1 MEKIILLELS
11 KRCGVNGKDY
21 FIGNNQIF
29 KEDTRDIKEENSLLT
44 LGYMLWLAQQ
54 SK

>member
-1 MEKIILLELS
+1 MEKTTLLEHS
-11 KRCGVNGKDY
+11 ERCGVNGKDY
-21 FIGNNQIF
+21 FIGHNQIF
-29 KEDTRDIKEENSLLT
+29 KEDTKDIKDENSLLT